1 MSSKSGSVFIDFPWV
16 GQVVDDAELCFAFT
30 FRFRTVC
37 VGTIFTQGVDDEFSL
52 ASTNLVEYFTEV
64 DDVADAVGHC
74 VCPLLVFA
82 VAAVTAGEDAVS
94 ANVAEVDV
102 LLAFVA
108 LDWFA
113 VVE

>member
-1 MSSKSGSVFIDFPWV
+1 
-16 GQVVDDAELCFAFT
+16 
-30 FRFRTVC
+30 
-37 VGTIFTQGVDDEFSL
+37 
-52 ASTNLVEYFTEV
+52 
-64 DDVADAVGHC
+64 
-74 VCPLLVFA
+74 LLVFA
-82 VAAVTAGEDAVS
+82 VAAVTTGEDAVS

>member
-1 MSSKSGSVFIDFPWV
+1 
-16 GQVVDDAELCFAFT
+16 
-30 FRFRTVC
+30 VC
-37 VGTIFTQGVDDEFSL
+37 VGTIFTQSVDDEFSL
-52 ASTNLVEYFTEV
+52 ASTDLVEYFTEV

-94 ANVAEVDV
+94 ANIAEVDV

>member
-1 MSSKSGSVFIDFPWV
+1 M
-16 GQVVDDAELCFAFT
+16 
-30 FRFRTVC
+30 C
-37 VGTIFTQGVDDEFSL
+37 VGTIFTQGIDDEFSL
-52 ASTNLVEYFTEV
+52 ASSDLVEYFTEV
-64 DDVADAVGHC
+64 DDIADVVGHW
-74 VCPLLVFA
+74 VCPLLVVA

>member
-1 MSSKSGSVFIDFPWV
+1 VLCRSFLHFPWV
-16 GQVVDDAELCFAFT
+16 GQGFDEFDDGNTVAGFFGVCFFAKVSDLVV
-30 FRFRTVC
+30 
-37 VGTIFTQGVDDEFSL
+37 DEFSL
-52 ASTNLVEYFTEV
+52 ASTDLVEYFTEV
-64 DDVADAVGHC
+64 DDVADVVGHW
-74 VCPLLVFA
+74 VCPLLVVA